1 LNYREK
7 INLSAS
13 LVNNPGY
20 IASGI
25 TKLTTPWSRVWW
37 FALTSSIRTLC
48 DPAGRQAGDD
58 EGLAARVG
66 PVPGRVIHGHM
77 NVPDAR
83 RHIENC
89 RAEHL
94 HDPQVFGPVLQH
106 KQKPRRES
114 G

>member
-1 LNYREK
+1 
-7 INLSAS
+7 
-13 LVNNPGY
+13 
-20 IASGI
+20 
-25 TKLTTPWSRVWW
+25 
-37 FALTSSIRTLC
+37 
-48 DPAGRQAGDD
+48 
-58 EGLAARVG
+58 
-66 PVPGRVIHGHM
+66 M

-83 RHIENC
+83 RHIESC